1 MTFVLTVDQ
10 IDSRRRGDQVDR
22 TLAELARL
30 SPRLP
35 FTRTIGDEF
44 QGVLENSSSVVD
56 AILILMRAEDW
67 HIGIGLG
74 GVTEPLPADPRSA
87 RGDAFL
93 CARRA
98 VEEAKREPSHLRLVA
113 AREIDHETA
122 DAEAVLRLL
131 CAVWARR
138 TASGWEAVD
147 RVRQGRNQAEVAT
160 ELRISRQAV
169 GQRLAAAQWSAEQE
183 VLPAIV
189 RLLARADR
197 VASS

>member
-1 MTFVLTVDQ
+1 MAFVLTVDQ

-22 TLAELARL
+22 TLAELAKVGTRL
-30 SPRLP
+30 R
-35 FTRTIGDEF
+35 FTRTVSDEF
-44 QGVLENSSSVVD
+44 QGVLDDPASVVD
-56 AILILMRAEDW
+56 AIVILMRAEDW
-67 HIGIGLG
+67 HIGVGIGGL
-74 GVTEPLPADPRSA
+74 TEPLPDDPRTA

-113 AREIDHETA
+113 AREVDHEST

-131 CAVWARR
+131 GAALARR
-138 TASGWEAVD
+138 SPSGWEAVD
-147 RVRQGRNQAEVAT
+147 RVREGGNQAEVAA
-160 ELRISRQAV
+160 ELGISRQAV
-169 GQRLAAAQWSAEQE
+169 GQRLAAAQWSTEQAA
-183 VLPAIV
+183 VPAII